1 MTLNIIHCPKA
12 DASRIYIPRKEGGRG
27 MTNLEMVCKT
37 MAIGLNSYLQSSG
50 DRMLPAVLQLEK
62 KTKLHSV
69 VKESRKFTFQFNMT
83 QEEIDINTKPTKVAK
98 DIKKKAKNASLQ
110 DMKKGWREKLL
121 HGKYP
126 LRTGNADVDR
136 ATTHQWR
143 SSSSLKG
150 ETEGFILVAHDQSI
164 STWAYQSRILNS
176 GADPN
181 FRLCRER
188 ESTSYSISM
197 PYNC

>member
-62 KTKLHSV
+62 KTKLHSI

-98 DIKKKAKNASLQ
+98 DIKKKAKNASFTGHEKR
-110 DMKKGWREKLL
+110 MERE
-121 HGKYP
+121 
-126 LRTGNADVDR
+126 
-136 ATTHQWR
+136 TTTWKV
-143 SSSSLKG
+143 SLKNW
-150 ETEGFILVAHDQSI
+150 Q
-164 STWAYQSRILNS
+164 R
-176 GADPN
+176 
-181 FRLCRER
+181 
-188 ESTSYSISM
+188 
-197 PYNC
+197 